1 MARYDWDYYRH
12 KYVTGDTTLEELAKQ
27 PNAPAIG
34 TLKRRSTT
42 EDWTE
47 QRRHYRDQ
55 TATKAREH
63 ASVTEAE
70 VAARHA
76 RIARAIQAK
85 ALQRLQDLDTS
96 TLDARGVLAFLRT
109 AADIERKALGLE
121 KLEHSGG
128 VSIRVIRE

>member
-1 MARYDWDYYRH
+1 MARYDWNYYRH
-12 KYVTGDTTLEELAKQ
+12 KYVTGDLTLDALSQ
-27 PNAPAIG
+27 LPGAPALG
-34 TLKRRSTT
+34 TLKRYSTT
-42 EDWTE
+42 EDWPE

-76 RIARAIQAK
+76 RMARALQGK
-85 ALQRLQDLDTS
+85 ALQRLQTLDVDK
-96 TLDARGVLAFLRT
+96 LDARDVLAYIKE

-121 KLEHSGG
+121 KVEHSGG